1 MAAKKG
7 NLNRRNKDTEIILE
21 YLENFPNSPSKTL
34 ARKIY
39 SEHPVLSSF
48 ESVYSKVRYY
58 RGQQGAVHRKKL
70 RDKQFQKELKV
81 EFTMKEKF
89 LPESY
94 ATKRDT
100 FIFPSACNSVGI
112 IGDVHIPYQDNDA
125 IEVAF
130 DEMEKQNIESCYCYE
145 E

>member
-1 MAAKKG
+1 
-7 NLNRRNKDTEIILE
+7 
-21 YLENFPNSPSKTL
+21 
-34 ARKIY
+34 
-39 SEHPVLSSF
+39 
-48 ESVYSKVRYY
+48 VYSKVRYY
-58 RGQQGAVHRKKL
+58 RGQQGAQHRKKL

-112 IGDVHIPYQDNDA
+112 IGDVHIP
-125 IEVAF
+125 IPR
-130 DEMEKQNIESCYCYE
+130 
-145 E
+145 